1 MNSASLFNIGVLI
14 PDLLLPENADARKW
28 ACIACD
34 QYTSQPE
41 IWDAIDAEV
50 GAAPSTLRLIL
61 PETQL
66 PMRPCACRKF
76 RKPWK
81 PTPATF

>member
-41 IWDAIDAEV
+41 IWDAIDAR
-50 GAAPSTLRLIL
+50 GGCCTFHAPSDSPRN
-61 PETQL
+61 
-66 PMRPCACRKF
+66 
-76 RKPWK
+76 
-81 PTPATF
+81 PAA